1 MTTDAK
7 PAAAATATSTDPMMP
22 TRVTWDDS
30 QMQTSFANVI
40 NVINS
45 REEFTLL
52 FGTNQTWNVVGSN
65 SLAVKLSNRIVLTPY
80 AAKRLHTL
88 LGQHIKDYEDRF
100 GACGSTLILTR
111 GHGDRGCQSQPVR
124 RFHLAWRA

>member
-1 MTTDAK
+1 MTTESK
-7 PAAAATATSTDPMMP
+7 PANTATATPTDPVMP

-52 FGTNQTWNVVGSN
+52 YGTNQTWNVVGSN
-65 SLAVKLSNRIVLTPY
+65 SLSVKLSNRIVLTPY

-100 GACGSTLILTR
+100 GVMRLE
-111 GHGDRGCQSQPVR
+111 P
-124 RFHLAWRA
+124 